1 MAIIKV
7 TDSKG
12 KTWNCDFEVDGIVIV
27 VNPIGYN
34 KQWPFKLTKD
44 ETFVNNV
51 KEEFKKM
58 GMTKNVRQYNK
69 DSEDSIG
76 FIGDGVKELANVFK
90 KKSKPSFRDVF
101 KY

>member
-1 MAIIKV
+1 MATIKV

-44 ETFVNNV
+44 
-51 KEEFKKM
+51 
-58 GMTKNVRQYNK
+58 KNDVQNL
-69 DSEDSIG
+69 
-76 FIGDGVKELANVFK
+76 V
-90 KKSKPSFRDVF
+90 KKSSIISNLQR
-101 KY
+101 YW